1 MNRKI
6 VGCFKHCPDGVFF
19 LNFPTLF
26 KTLLEFHFSCIGAM
40 GLLGQTQAATEWFM
54 LIVWGHPPYSSSHP
68 ILCSTTGVPVARV
81 EGCLELV
88 HVCGQSLDALFQSQD
103 HEKGCPRGVVHFIDL
118 VTSHI
123 PSHSQGL
130 RRKEDNVHLNFRE
143 L

>member
-1 MNRKI
+1 
-6 VGCFKHCPDGVFF
+6 
-19 LNFPTLF
+19 
-26 KTLLEFHFSCIGAM
+26 M

-54 LIVWGHPPYSSSHP
+54 LIVWATFFLSHP
-68 ILCSTTGVPVARV
+68 VLCSTTGIPIARG

-88 HVCGQSLDALFQSQD
+88 HVCGQSSDALFQSQD
-103 HEKGCPRGVVHFIDL
+103 HEKGCPWGVVHFIDL

-130 RRKEDNVHLNFRE
+130 GKKEDNVHLYVKDV

>member
-1 MNRKI
+1 MNHKI

-40 GLLGQTQAATEWFM
+40 GLLGQAQAATEWFM
-54 LIVWGHPPYSSSHP
+54 LIVRANFFLFSP
-68 ILCSTTGVPVARV
+68 ILCSATGIPVARG

-88 HVCGQSLDALFQSQD
+88 HVCVQSLDALFQSQD
-103 HEKGCPRGVVHFIDL
+103 HEKGCPWGVVHFIDL

-130 RRKEDNVHLNFRE
+130 RKKEDNVHLYFRE